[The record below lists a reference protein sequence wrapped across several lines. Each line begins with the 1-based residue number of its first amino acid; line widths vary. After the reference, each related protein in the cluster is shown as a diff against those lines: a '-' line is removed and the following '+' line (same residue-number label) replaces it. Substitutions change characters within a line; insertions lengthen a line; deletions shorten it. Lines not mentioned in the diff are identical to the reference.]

1 MNKNKTGQVEADLL
15 TTGENGNERISETHL
30 CYFSFLRN
38 EYFIYVKLSG
48 FSDPIKGKA
57 HESKT
62 HRNELPFPP
71 PGDLPNPGMKPS
83 NPALARVFFAIS
95 ATREAPALPPT
106 PPKL

>member
-1 MNKNKTGQVEADLL
+1 MRSSLKHICATSFFSEMNILFMQNYQVLV
-15 TTGENGNERISETHL
+15 
-30 CYFSFLRN
+30 Y
-38 EYFIYVKLSG
+38 
-48 FSDPIKGKA
+48 PIKGKA

-95 ATREAPALPPT
+95 ATGEAPALPAS